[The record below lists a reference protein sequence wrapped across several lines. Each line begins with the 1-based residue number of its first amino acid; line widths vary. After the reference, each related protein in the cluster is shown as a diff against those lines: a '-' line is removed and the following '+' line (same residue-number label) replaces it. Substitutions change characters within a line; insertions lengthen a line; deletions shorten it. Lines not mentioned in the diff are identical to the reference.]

1 VRTYILAVT
10 GPTKSRTADIVNNG
24 FLPGGGGTMPGSNLR
39 PINISGSIS
48 EGTPGGVD
56 LSDYPLTGSWRL
68 MGGIVDQDNTYGG
81 DAASLWIRIS

>member
-1 VRTYILAVT
+1 
-10 GPTKSRTADIVNNG
+10 
-24 FLPGGGGTMPGSNLR
+24 MPGSNLR
-39 PINISGSIS
+39 PINISGSVS
-48 EGTPGGVD
+48 EGGVVD